1 MQTQIQIERP
11 FNQPTNLQQTNTQ
24 VHGAKASIQCGSCC
38 LVVVV
43 VVDDAVIVVV
53 DAAAAAVIAVA
64 VAAVVA
70 VVVVV
75 VAVVVVATVVAAAAA
90 AAALV
95 VVVVVVVVDVA
106 VVSRNNAHELVY
118 LIQFAAFHEPRAHFV
133 CLFVCLLFLTIPTK
147 YCSPT
152 SQGFLC
158 HCFAFLLLL
167 LTS

>member
-43 VVDDAVIVVV
+43 VVVVVDAVIVVV
-53 DAAAAAVIAVA
+53 DAAAAAAVIA
-64 VAAVVA
+64 VAAVV
-70 VVVVV
+70 VV
-75 VAVVVVATVVAAAAA
+75 VAVVVATVVAAAAA

>member
-1 MQTQIQIERP
+1 M
-11 FNQPTNLQQTNTQ
+11 
-24 VHGAKASIQCGSCC
+24 HGAKASIQCGSCC

-43 VVDDAVIVVV
+43 VVVVVDAVIVVV
-53 DAAAAAVIAVA
+53 DAAAAAAVIA
-64 VAAVVA
+64 VAAVV
-70 VVVVV
+70 VV
-75 VAVVVVATVVAAAAA
+75 VAVVVATVVAAAAA